1 MPAPIPFAI
10 PLAGNAPAG
19 AGAVDSQLMNTPTT
33 PGVTVSNIGAHVVGP
48 GGSGVTVN
56 SQGVVT
62 GGTTEVNIA
71 GSKSQ
76 AVYSTGSKPT
86 LLESGSDAA
95 TGIYWGRWGQG
106 KNLKYGFTVKDVLN
120 KTIATGTGSNH
131 VMYSPHVT
139 SAAELAVLNA
149 AASGPNANPQVVN
162 ATYTYVGGTSP
173 TRSDGAVGSI
183 NSMTVKANFSTQMI
197 TAYDLN
203 LQFGS
208 GTTAQVWDAHL
219 DPAKAGSAN
228 FGNFSGTGPSAF
240 GGTPGISL
248 NGTCTNCSNGTVISG
263 SAKGLFT
270 GNDARGLMTSFQL
283 QNGTVNAATIVNGA
297 GALRR

>member
-1 MPAPIPFAI
+1 M
-10 PLAGNAPAG
+10 
-19 AGAVDSQLMNTPTT
+19 
-33 PGVTVSNIGAHVVGP
+33 PGVTVSNIGAHVVGS
-48 GGSGVTVN
+48 GGSTITVN

-62 GGTTEVNIA
+62 GGATEVNIA

-76 AVYSTGSKPT
+76 AVYSTWSKTT

-95 TGIYWGRWGQG
+95 TGIYWGRWAQG
-106 KNLKYGFTVKDVLN
+106 KNLKDGFTVKDVLN

-139 SAAELAVLNA
+139 SAAELAVLYA

-183 NSMTVKANFSTQMI
+183 NSMTVKANFSSQMV

-203 LQFGS
+203 LQFGAGAS
-208 GTTAQVWDAHL
+208 AQVWDAHL
-219 DPAKAGSAN
+219 DPAKAASAS
-228 FGNFSGTGPSAF
+228 FANFSGTGPSAF
-240 GGTPGISL
+240 GGSPGIDL
-248 NGTCTNCSNGTVISG
+248 AGTCNNCANGNSING
-263 SAKGLFT
+263 SARGLFT
-270 GNDARGLMTSFQL
+270 GNDARGLMTSFHL
-283 QNGTVNAATIVNGA
+283 QNGANGAIVNGA
-297 GALRR
+297 AALKR